1 MKKENAFSLAEMVIA
16 VAFTGMLLV
25 VICGVFI
32 YGLNSIEKSRI
43 RSTALNLAD
52 RKIEE
57 TRNLMSSL
65 DVYYKIKG
73 DKLIGNFSDAET
85 VEYNT
90 ATVDPAV
97 EYEIWPSDPAS
108 SCNIYLTG
116 KIPVTGTA
124 DYEINYLLEDYT
136 PSKELKKI
144 TVEVTWKEEKTGPQK
159 VVLKTLMSQYH

>member
-1 MKKENAFSLAEMVIA
+1 VKKENAFSLAELLIA

-57 TRNLMSSL
+57 TRNLMGSL
-65 DVYYKIKG
+65 DIYYKIKG
-73 DKLIGNFSDAET
+73 DKLTEIFSDAET

-90 ATVDPAV
+90 DPVDPAA
-97 EYEIWPSDPAS
+97 EYEIWPVAPGS
-108 SCNIYLTG
+108 SCNIHLTG
-116 KIPVTGTA
+116 KVSVKGTA
-124 DYEINYLLEDYT
+124 DYEVNYVLEDY
-136 PSKELKKI
+136 PSSKELKKI